1 MNYLKRQNGITM
13 ISLVV
18 TIIVLVILS
27 SMVTHTG
34 ISSIKNTRF
43 ERFKNELEIVQK
55 NDKMLNKKVL
65 TIAGVAYSGG
75 KDMDKYLVSPIN
87 GPLDKLEDVII
98 YTGTYDILNPDVK
111 ILEERAKKVGNTI
124 NIYETEKATHI
135 WLLYKY
141 KDKEN
146 DELVEEPYNK
156 MIELLKNN

>member
-55 NDKMLNKKVL
+55 NVDKIKVNV
-65 TIAGVAYSGG
+65 TGRIAY
-75 KDMDKYLVSPIN
+75 IN
-87 GPLDKLEDVII
+87 VNC
-98 YTGTYDILNPDVK
+98 Y
-111 ILEERAKKVGNTI
+111 R
-124 NIYETEKATHI
+124 
-135 WLLYKY
+135 
-141 KDKEN
+141 
-146 DELVEEPYNK
+146 
-156 MIELLKNN
+156 

>member
-55 NDKMLNKKVL
+55 NDKMLKSQLMKL
-65 TIAGVAYSGG
+65 C
-75 KDMDKYLVSPIN
+75 
-87 GPLDKLEDVII
+87 LDHQLQQIER
-98 YTGTYDILNPDVK
+98 LNLIV
-111 ILEERAKKVGNTI
+111 
-124 NIYETEKATHI
+124 
-135 WLLYKY
+135 
-141 KDKEN
+141 
-146 DELVEEPYNK
+146 
-156 MIELLKNN
+156 

>member
-55 NDKMLNKKVL
+55 NVDVWYEQTVEKSTDEIML
-65 TIAGVAYSGG
+65 G
-75 KDMDKYLVSPIN
+75 SPITADRKTEFDSLITKVAQIVN
-87 GPLDKLEDVII
+87 NSGDQNSSKTV
-98 YTGTYDILNPDVK
+98 TVKTDIN
-111 ILEERAKKVGNTI
+111 R
-124 NIYETEKATHI
+124 Y
-135 WLLYKY
+135 
-141 KDKEN
+141 
-146 DELVEEPYNK
+146 
-156 MIELLKNN
+156 

>member
-55 NDKMLNKKVL
+55 NVDVWYEQTVEKSTDEIML
-65 TIAGVAYSGG
+65 G
-75 KDMDKYLVSPIN
+75 SPITA
-87 GPLDKLEDVII
+87 DRK
-98 YTGTYDILNPDVK
+98 
-111 ILEERAKKVGNTI
+111 
-124 NIYETEKATHI
+124 TEF
-135 WLLYKY
+135 
-141 KDKEN
+141 DS
-146 DELVEEPYNK
+146 
-156 MIELLKNN
+156 